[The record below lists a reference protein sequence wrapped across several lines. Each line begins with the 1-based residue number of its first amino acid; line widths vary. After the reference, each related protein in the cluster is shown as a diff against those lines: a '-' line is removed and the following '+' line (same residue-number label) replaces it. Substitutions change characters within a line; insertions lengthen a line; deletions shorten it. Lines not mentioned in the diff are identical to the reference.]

1 MRDTNS
7 PLEAEP
13 TERANKSKLII
24 FLPLIFLGLLASL
37 FIWGLKFNPNGPQ
50 HIPSALI
57 GQKVDF
63 SLEKME
69 GLNGADSQP
78 VPAFSS
84 STLTNGKVSIV
95 NVWAS
100 WCISCRAEH
109 RFLERLAKRSGI
121 DIYGLNYKDTASA
134 GRKFLARFGNPYK
147 AVGMDRRGRVGI
159 DFGVYG
165 VPETFVIDGKGI
177 IRYKIPG
184 PVNAEIIERQLL
196 PAIKKAQAL
205 SGE

>member
-1 MRDTNS
+1 MPDTNS
-7 PLEAEP
+7 SPEDEP
-13 TERANKSKLII
+13 TERAVRSKFIT
-24 FLPLIFLGLLASL
+24 FLPLIFMGLLAAL
-37 FIWGLKFNPNGPQ
+37 FIWGLKFNPNGPK

-57 GQKVDF
+57 GKKIEF
-63 SLEKME
+63 TLEKME
-69 GLNGADSQP
+69 GLNGPDSKP
-78 VPAFSS
+78 MPSFSS
-84 STLTNGKVSIV
+84 STLANGKVSIV

-100 WCISCRAEH
+100 WCVSCRAEH
-109 RFLERLAKRSGI
+109 RFLDRLAKRSGI

-134 GRKFLARFGNPYK
+134 GRKFLTRFGNPYK

-165 VPETFVIDGKGI
+165 VPETFVVDGKGI

-184 PVNAEIIERQLL
+184 PVDAQIIESQLL

-205 SGE
+205 SSK

>member
-1 MRDTNS
+1 MQDKNS
-7 PLEAEP
+7 SLEAKP
-13 TERANKSKLII
+13 TERAARSKFIT
-24 FLPLIFLGLLASL
+24 FLPLIFLGLLAML
-37 FIWGLKFNPNGPQ
+37 FTWGLKFNPNGPQ
-50 HIPSALI
+50 YIPSALI
-57 GQKVDF
+57 GKKIDF
-63 SLEKME
+63 TLEQMD
-69 GLNGADSQP
+69 GLNGPDSKP
-78 VPAFSS
+78 MPAFSS
-84 STLTNGKVSIV
+84 TTLANGKVSIV

-109 RFLERLAKRSGI
+109 RFLDRLAKRSDI

-184 PVNAEIIERQLL
+184 PINAQIIKSQLL
-196 PAIKKAQAL
+196 PAIKKARAL
-205 SGE
+205 SGK